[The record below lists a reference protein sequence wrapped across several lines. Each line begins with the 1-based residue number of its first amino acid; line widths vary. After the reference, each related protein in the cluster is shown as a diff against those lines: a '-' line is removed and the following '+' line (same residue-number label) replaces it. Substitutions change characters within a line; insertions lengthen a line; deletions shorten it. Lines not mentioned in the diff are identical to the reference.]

1 MYNWT
6 IQGRSHLEDGCF
18 RCHYG
23 YHSANLY
30 GRTAVNS
37 TRGKT
42 EESLGVL
49 GKKRK
54 KLFIE
59 HEEMVEVARVE
70 LANFISVYK
79 GFKVLHVTMHV
90 TCSAN

>member
-1 MYNWT
+1 MSNWT
-6 IQGRSHLEDGCF
+6 IQRRGHLEDGCCGCHD
-18 RCHYG
+18 RC
-23 YHSANLY
+23 HSANLY

-54 KLFIE
+54 KLILNLKKWWRWRE
-59 HEEMVEVARVE
+59 SNSRPEMLSHEA
-70 LANFISVYK
+70 LQA
-79 GFKVLHVTMHV
+79 
-90 TCSAN
+90 

>member
-1 MYNWT
+1 MSNWT
-6 IQGRSHLEDGCF
+6 IQRRGHLEEEFCG
-18 RCHYG
+18 CHYG
-23 YHSANLY
+23 CQSANLY

-49 GKKRK
+49 GKKRG

-70 LANFISVYK
+70 LAS
-79 GFKVLHVTMHV
+79 
-90 TCSAN
+90 

>member
-1 MYNWT
+1 MSNWT
-6 IQGRSHLEDGCF
+6 IQRRGHLEDGCCGCHD
-18 RCHYG
+18 RC
-23 YHSANLY
+23 HSANLY

-59 HEEMVEVARVE
+59 HEEMVKVIKVE
-70 LANFISVYK
+70 LATSYSIQA
-79 GFKVLHVTMHV
+79 L
-90 TCSAN
+90 

>member
-1 MYNWT
+1 MANWT
-6 IQGRSHLEDGCF
+6 IQRRIHPKEGCF

-59 HEEMVEVARVE
+59 HEEMVKVIKVE
-70 LANFISVYK
+70 LATIA
-79 GFKVLHVTMHV
+79 LID
-90 TCSAN
+90 